1 MTENEIAKI
10 VVDVAY
16 QIHSRIGPGI
26 FEVVYEVIME
36 HELKKRGLNVKRQVP
51 IPITWDGLK
60 FIEGFKADV
69 IVNDKIILEL
79 KSIEKLLPV
88 HAKQLL
94 TYLRLT
100 NMRLGLLIN
109 FGEEFI
115 KNGIKRIVNNLPE
128 DPQESDK

>member
-1 MTENEIAKI
+1 MTENEIAKH

-16 QIHSRIGPGI
+16 TLHSRIGPGI
-26 FEVVYEVIME
+26 FEVVYEVTME
-36 HELKKRGLNVKRQVP
+36 HELKKRGFSIRRQVP
-51 IPITWDGLK
+51 IPIVWDGLK
-60 FIEGFKADV
+60 FVEGFKADM
-69 IVNDKIILEL
+69 IVNDKVILEL

-100 NMRLGLLIN
+100 DMRLGLLIN

-115 KNGIKRIVNNLPE
+115 KNGIKRVVNNLP
-128 DPQESDK
+128 DSNG

>member
-1 MTENEIAKI
+1 MTENDIAKQ

-16 QIHSRIGPGI
+16 NLHSRIGPGI
-26 FEVVYEVIME
+26 FEVVYEVTME
-36 HELKKRGLNVKRQVP
+36 HELKKRGFSVRRQVP
-51 IPITWDGLK
+51 IPIVWDGLK
-60 FIEGFKADV
+60 FVEGFKADM
-69 IVNDKIILEL
+69 IVNDKVILEL

-100 NMRLGLLIN
+100 DMRLGLLIN

-115 KNGIKRIVNNLPE
+115 KNGIKRVVNNLPE
-128 DPQESDK
+128 NQG